1 MLVGITLYR
10 SLWRSA
16 TLTSHHCHVVILS
29 AFWPGPELAVRKVVN
44 ATAQN
49 VLRLR
54 HGFVKCAIVRVQVM
68 LDGGNSEEAAAAV
81 KELTQYY
88 CWIRSDFSQDVQ
100 ETLSRQL
107 GDLQVMA
114 ENLRKDLSLRSES
127 RDDNLQSSPFKQ
139 EC

>member
-1 MLVGITLYR
+1 
-10 SLWRSA
+10 
-16 TLTSHHCHVVILS
+16 
-29 AFWPGPELAVRKVVN
+29 
-44 ATAQN
+44 
-49 VLRLR
+49 
-54 HGFVKCAIVRVQVM
+54 M